1 MPQIVG
7 ITAMRNAGGYSLQYN
22 GRNIQ
27 ITTLDTVEDYHK
39 LANVLV
45 FDGTYVYYIK
55 EKRVFVLKNIVIASG
70 DFHYISEEYDGL
82 TLDEWIDKQEEAVR
96 IGKEKL
102 YNKIDMSNRRKYT
115 YEEKVEERPTEE
127 ENLEGFEIEKI
138 ESMEFKTAD
147 TGETVME
154 LSVPTIEELD
164 DYFSFIGYSGCIYD
178 KQNKEI
184 L

>member
-1 MPQIVG
+1 
-7 ITAMRNAGGYSLQYN
+7 MRNAGGYSLQYN

-27 ITTLDTVEDYHK
+27 ITVLDTVDDYYK
-39 LANVLV
+39 LASVLV

-82 TLDEWIDKQEEAVR
+82 TLDEWITKQEEAVC

-102 YNKIDMSNRRKYT
+102 YDKIDMINRRKHT
-115 YEEKVEERPTEE
+115 YEEKVKEVKEK
-127 ENLEGFEIEKI
+127 NLESGTEHSEVPEIEKI
-138 ESMEFKTAD
+138 ESMGFKTAD
-147 TGETVME
+147 TNETVLE
-154 LSVPTIEELD
+154 LSVPTADELD
-164 DYFSFIGYSGCIYD
+164 NYFSSIGFNLS
-178 KQNKEI
+178 

>member
-1 MPQIVG
+1 
-7 ITAMRNAGGYSLQYN
+7 MRNAGGYSLQYN

-27 ITTLDTVEDYHK
+27 ITVLDTVEDYDK

-82 TLDEWIDKQEEAVR
+82 TLDEWITKQEEAVR

-115 YEEKVEERPTEE
+115 YEASQSSASEEEEEEKYSTEE
-127 ENLEGFEIEKI
+127 ETPEWFIESIEKI
-138 ESMEFKTAD
+138 KSMEFKTAD
-147 TGETVME
+147 TNME
-154 LSVPTIEELD
+154 LSVPTIDELD
-164 DYFSFIGYSGCIYD
+164 NYFSSIGFNLDI
-178 KQNKEI
+178 
-184 L
+184 

>member
-1 MPQIVG
+1 
-7 ITAMRNAGGYSLQYN
+7 MRNAGGYSLQYN
-22 GRNIQ
+22 GRNVQ
-27 ITTLDTVEDYHK
+27 ITVLDTVEDYDK

-82 TLDEWIDKQEEAVR
+82 TLDEWITKQEEAVR

-115 YEEKVEERPTEE
+115 YEAELCEASEEEEEEKYSTEE
-127 ENLEGFEIEKI
+127 EIPEWFIESIEKI
-138 ESMEFKTAD
+138 KSMEFKTAD
-147 TGETVME
+147 TNETVME
-154 LSVPTIEELD
+154 LKVPTFEELD

-178 KQNKEI
+178 K
-184 L
+184 

>member
-1 MPQIVG
+1 
-7 ITAMRNAGGYSLQYN
+7 MRNAGGYSLQYN
-22 GRNIQ
+22 GRNVQ
-27 ITTLDTVEDYHK
+27 ITVLDTVEDYHK

-82 TLDEWIDKQEEAVR
+82 TLDEWITKQEEAVR
-96 IGKEKL
+96 VGKEML
-102 YNKIDMSNRRKYT
+102 YDKIDMSNRRKYT
-115 YEEKVEERPTEE
+115 YEEKVEKRPIEEVKE
-127 ENLEGFEIEKI
+127 ENPEWFEIEKI

-147 TGETVME
+147 TGEMVME
-154 LSVPTIEELD
+154 LKVPTFEELD

-178 KQNKEI
+178 K
-184 L
+184 

>member
-1 MPQIVG
+1 
-7 ITAMRNAGGYSLQYN
+7 MRNAGGYSLQYN

-27 ITTLDTVEDYHK
+27 ITVLDTVEDYDK

-82 TLDEWIDKQEEAVR
+82 TLDEWITKQEEAVR
-96 IGKEKL
+96 VGKEML
-102 YNKIDMSNRRKYT
+102 YDKIDMNNRRKYT
-115 YEEKVEERPTEE
+115 YEASQSSASEEEEKYSTEE
-127 ENLEGFEIEKI
+127 ETPEWFIESIEKI
-138 ESMEFKTAD
+138 KSMEFKTAD
-147 TGETVME
+147 TNETVME
-154 LSVPTIEELD
+154 LKVPTFEELD

-178 KQNKEI
+178 K
-184 L
+184 

>member
-1 MPQIVG
+1 
-7 ITAMRNAGGYSLQYN
+7 MRNAGGYSLQYN

-27 ITTLDTVEDYHK
+27 ITVLDTVEDYDK

-82 TLDEWIDKQEEAVR
+82 TLDEWITKQEEAVR

-115 YEEKVEERPTEE
+115 YEASQSSASEEEEEKYSTEE
-127 ENLEGFEIEKI
+127 ETPEWFIESIEKI
-138 ESMEFKTAD
+138 KSMEFKTAD

-178 KQNKEI
+178 K
-184 L
+184 

>member
-1 MPQIVG
+1 
-7 ITAMRNAGGYSLQYN
+7 MRNAGGYSLQYN

-27 ITTLDTVEDYHK
+27 ITVLDTVEDYDK

-82 TLDEWIDKQEEAVR
+82 TLDEWITKQEEAVR

-115 YEEKVEERPTEE
+115 YEASQSSASEEEEKYSTEE
-127 ENLEGFEIEKI
+127 ETPEWFIENIEKI
-138 ESMEFKTAD
+138 KSMEFKTAD
-147 TGETVME
+147 TNETVME
-154 LSVPTIEELD
+154 LKVPTFEELD

-178 KQNKEI
+178 K
-184 L
+184 

>member
-1 MPQIVG
+1 
-7 ITAMRNAGGYSLQYN
+7 MRNAGGYSLQYN

-27 ITTLDTVEDYHK
+27 ITVLDTVEDYHK

-70 DFHYISEEYDGL
+70 DFHYVSEEYDGL
-82 TLDEWIDKQEEAVR
+82 TLDEWIDKQEEAVC
-96 IGKEKL
+96 IGKEIL
-102 YNKIDMSNRRKYT
+102 YDKIDMSNRRKYT
-115 YEEKVEERPTEE
+115 YEASQSSASEEEKYSTEE
-127 ENLEGFEIEKI
+127 ETPEWFIESIEKI
-138 ESMEFKTAD
+138 KSMEFKTAD
-147 TGETVME
+147 TNETVME

-178 KQNKEI
+178 K
-184 L
+184 

>member
-1 MPQIVG
+1 
-7 ITAMRNAGGYSLQYN
+7 MRNAGGYSLQYN

-27 ITTLDTVEDYHK
+27 ITVLDKVEDYDK

-82 TLDEWIDKQEEAVR
+82 TLDEWITKQEEAVR
-96 IGKEKL
+96 IGKEML
-102 YNKIDMSNRRKYT
+102 YGKIDMNNRRKYT
-115 YEEKVEERPTEE
+115 YEASQSSASEEEEEEEEKYSTEE
-127 ENLEGFEIEKI
+127 ETPEWFIESIEKI
-138 ESMEFKTAD
+138 KSMEFKTAD
-147 TGETVME
+147 TNETVME
-154 LSVPTIEELD
+154 LKVPTFEELD

-178 KQNKEI
+178 K
-184 L
+184 